1 MYVIISIYFKF
12 TSLIIS
18 FPQKKKKKTKIHFID
33 HVKLSASL
41 SAHVLVAFIIIVKL
55 DYLER

>member
-1 MYVIISIYFKF
+1 M
-12 TSLIIS
+12 
-18 FPQKKKKKTKIHFID
+18 D

-41 SAHVLVAFIIIVKL
+41 STLVTVTFKIIVKL